1 MTTRIQN
8 IRSFTTSWT
17 AGHLIFTRAIFSRMG
32 SERPSRPHMSHQTS
46 ESADGPTDIKVPR
59 ILGTGTVSSCRICL
73 SALDFSYLQKKE
85 RGLQDLQ
92 HCMEAS
98 SPRKSRIP
106 QSLQKTVGDGGSARG
121 SLWGS
126 EWSPVSPPTVTA
138 WPVLGSAEVR
148 AWQARPAALTEVYQ
162 GRLGC
167 CLHRP
172 GAGACLALARASHCS
187 ANWNSPNFP
196 PN

>member
-1 MTTRIQN
+1 MSSFLEWAQN
-8 IRSFTTSWT
+8 APHILTCPTKQVSLPVAQLTSK
-17 AGHLIFTRAIFSRMG
+17 HLG
-32 SERPSRPHMSHQTS
+32 YWELGLSHVAA
-46 ESADGPTDIKVPR
+46 SA
-59 ILGTGTVSSCRICL
+59 CL
-73 SALDFSYLQKKE
+73 LLTYLQKKE

-92 HCMEAS
+92 HSMEAS
-98 SPRKSRIP
+98 SPCESGIP

-126 EWSPVSPPTVTA
+126 EWSPVTPPAVTA

-148 AWQARPAALTEVYQ
+148 AWQARPAALTKVYR
-162 GRLGC
+162 GRRGC

-172 GAGACLALARASHCS
+172 GAGACLALARASNCS
-187 ANWNSPNFP
+187 VNWNSPNFP